1 MKAKNSKYTQLKA
14 ALQAKFR
21 EVAELRKQYV
31 TGVREVKQRAA
42 AYLIAEA
49 DLANSIGKHEA
60 AKAALDKE
68 LERLEGVYQ
77 SRLQQLRNE
86 LAQVQEQLNTAQHH
100 KVSAEFEA
108 AYQQGEAKAAKKAL
122 RTERGWHLFTG
133 AVLIADL
140 LYYHVPYAELAALLG
155 L

>member
-31 TGVREVKQRAA
+31 AGVREVKQRAA

-49 DLANSIGKHEA
+49 ELANSIGKHEA

-86 LAQVQEQLNTAQHH
+86 LAQTTAQLETAQVHARRTM
-100 KVSAEFEA
+100 VRAVIAE
-108 AYQQGEAKAAKKAL
+108 QGEERAKKAL

-133 AVLIADL
+133 AVLLADL
-140 LYYHVPYAELAALLG
+140 LYYHVPYAELAKLLG

>member
-14 ALQAKFR
+14 ALQGKFH
-21 EVAELRKQYV
+21 EVEELREDYRR
-31 TGVREVKQRAA
+31 GVCALAKERLELYNTRCD
-42 AYLIAEA
+42 LEA
-49 DLANSIGKHEA
+49 SA
-60 AKAALDKE
+60 AKYDAGRAALDKE
-68 LERLEGVYQ
+68 TQRVEGVYQ

-100 KVSAEFEA
+100 QVSAELEA

-133 AVLIADL
+133 AVLFADL
-140 LYYHVPYAELAALLG
+140 LYYHVPYAELAKLLG

>member
-14 ALQAKFR
+14 ALQGKFR
-21 EVAELRKQYV
+21 EVAELRKQYAV
-31 TGVREVKQRAA
+31 GVREVKQRAA

-49 DLANSIGKHEA
+49 ELANSIGKHEA

-86 LAQVQEQLNTAQHH
+86 LAQTTAQLETAQANARRAMERAAI
-100 KVSAEFEA
+100 AEH
-108 AYQQGEAKAAKKAL
+108 GEERAKKAL

-133 AVLIADL
+133 AVLVVDL
-140 LYYHVPYAELAALLG
+140 LYYHVPYAELVKLLG